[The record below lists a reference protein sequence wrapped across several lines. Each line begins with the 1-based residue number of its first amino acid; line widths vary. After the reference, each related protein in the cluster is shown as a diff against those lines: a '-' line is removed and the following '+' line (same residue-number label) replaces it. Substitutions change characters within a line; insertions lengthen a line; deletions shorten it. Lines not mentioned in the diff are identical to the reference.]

1 MFTYAKRRKNEKEVL
16 KMKKTTAFLMAALLA
31 CSLLLTSCGSFNYA
45 KEDLSKYIDLGNYKG
60 LAFELTEPKPIDDA
74 AIADYLDTA
83 FEEYISPVEQDADYA
98 AKEGDTVNIN
108 YVGKINGEAFEGG
121 TADDQD
127 LELGSDSY
135 IDGFEDGLIGAKQGE
150 TKTLNLKFPADY
162 GNEELNG
169 KDVVFEVTVN
179 SVSVKM
185 YEYGSKLTDADVLK
199 AGDEAVITYTLACGD
214 YEDTGLSYTVVV
226 GDDSDADLPLVCTE
240 ALAGLKVG
248 EADKE
253 IKVTLPADFENESA
267 AGKEATFV
275 VAVSSATR
283 TTVTDAIDD
292 LMVADLT
299 DYTNLAEYTE
309 KVVTPALT
317 EQYENEAKTANIS
330 GLWKKILDGATV
342 KAYPAGE
349 VKRVADSLF
358 NYTAAQLGNSY
369 GWSMRDYAK
378 LLGYNSPAEYKEAEF
393 IPSAEIVVKEKLV
406 FNAIVKAENI
416 SLTDEEK
423 AEGLKTYYEELGLSS
438 SYDTYEDFEAA
449 IDKGEILVDSLYE
462 SLLWEKVMNTL
473 LATVT
478 K

>member
-1 MFTYAKRRKNEKEVL
+1 
-16 KMKKTTAFLMAALLA
+16 MAALLA
-31 CSLLLTSCGSFNYA
+31 CSLLLTSCGSFDYA
-45 KEDLSKYIDLGNYKG
+45 KEDLSKYVELGTYKG
-60 LAFELTEPKPIDDA
+60 LAFELTEPKTIDDA
-74 AIADYLDTA
+74 AIADYLETA

-98 AKEGDTVNIN
+98 AQEGDTVNID
-108 YVGKINGEAFEGG
+108 YVGKLNGEAFEGG
-121 TADDQD
+121 TAEGQD

-135 IDGFEDGLIGAKQGE
+135 IDGFEDGLIGAKKGE
-150 TKTLNLKFPADY
+150 TKTLNLKFPEDY

-179 SVSVKM
+179 SVSINK
-185 YEYGSKLTDADVLK
+185 YEYGSKLSDAEALK
-199 AGDEAVITYTLACGD
+199 AGDEAVITYTLTCGD
-214 YEDTGLSYTVVV
+214 FEDTGLNYTVTV
-226 GDDSDADLPLVCTE
+226 GDDADADLPLVCTN
-240 ALAGLKVG
+240 ALEGLKVG

-253 IKVTLPADFENESA
+253 IKVTLPADFEDETV

-283 TTVTDAIDD
+283 ITVTDAIDD
-292 LMVADLT
+292 LMIADVT

-317 EQYENEAKTANIS
+317 EQYEKEAKTANVS
-330 GLWKKILDGATV
+330 GLWKMVLDGATV

-349 VKRVADSLF
+349 VKRVANGLF
-358 NYTAAQLGNSY
+358 DYTAAQLGNSY

-378 LLGYNSPAEYKEAEF
+378 LLGYKSPAEYKEAEF
-393 IPSAEIVVKEKLV
+393 VPSAEIIVKEKLV

-416 SLTDEEK
+416 SLTDDEK
-423 AEGLKTYYEELGLSS
+423 AAGLKEYYEELGISS
-438 SYDTYEDFEAA
+438 SYKTYEDFEAA
-449 IDKGEILVDSLYE
+449 IENGEILVDSLYE
-462 SLLWEKVMNTL
+462 SLLWDKVMNTL